1 MTDFTPIPAMLG
13 GTLIGIAAVLLFRV
27 NGRIAG
33 VSGIVHGL
41 VTNTNLQSLWRVTFV
56 AGLILGGLLYLLL
69 TGKPIVGEFRPAL
82 PLVAVAGLLVGLGT
96 RMANGCTSGHGVC
109 GVARMS
115 VRSIIATVVFV
126 SFGMLTA
133 TLMGMVLSS

>member
-1 MTDFTPIPAMLG
+1 MTDFTPIPAMIG
-13 GTLIGIAAVLLFRV
+13 GALIGIAAVLLFRV

-41 VTNTNLQSLWRVTFV
+41 VTNANLQSLWRVMFV
-56 AGLILGGLLYLLL
+56 AGLILGGLLYFLL
-69 TGKPIVGEFRPAL
+69 TGEPIVGDYRPAL
-82 PLVAVAGLLVGLGT
+82 PLVAVAGLLVGVGP

-133 TLMGMVLSS
+133 TLAGKVLSP